1 MDSSLI
7 FFSSSSESFLSL
19 SAPKAEKR
27 ALENSPYL
35 ERENRDKK
43 W

>member
-1 MDSSLI
+1 MLP
-7 FFSSSSESFLSL
+7 FSSKTHKR
-19 SAPKAEKR
+19 KA
-27 ALENSPYL
+27 LDENSPYL

>member
-1 MDSSLI
+1 LTLSQ
-7 FFSSSSESFLSL
+7 FFSPLPSFL
-19 SAPKAEKR
+19 SAPKTHKR
-27 ALENSPYL
+27 KALDENSPYL

>member
-1 MDSSLI
+1 LFEIFDS
-7 FFSSSSESFLSL
+7 FPCFL
-19 SAPKAEKR
+19 SAPKTHKR
-27 ALENSPYL
+27 KALDENSPYL